1 MCERFL
7 NVRMFYTI
15 VAIVYAIAGCNSFG
29 ISTTKTVHG
38 MVSSL
43 RSENRIATKKSFHLF
58 ARKTMIMDPIQV
70 IEEDSMKGETTYR
83 SPSLQSNSDDDFS
96 PSLAIAP
103 GTMTGIMI
111 PFIANAADS
120 TTRLINLNSF
130 KAGLTV
136 ENFQP
141 VCSASDNVYRVLQ
154 QTVAATVGPEKFVE
168 YGPLIAG
175 GLLRVRL
182 ELCVVES
189 FISEAVVPFI
199 RDNGVSWILP
209 IHETV
214 ETFLAGAIFALATTF
229 ILIGSTK
236 LVTVLITYTDFVFG
250 LPSRLFG
257 GFIFDRAQGK
267 PVTLDIGIGPFQ
279 SRIIGPPKDKEI
291 PALKVQDISPLAWI
305 VLLLSGTV
313 NYFGKFLQVSVFD
326 VAFNHSSVLALV
338 LTNLHILSRKK
349 IKQSMDV

>member
-1 MCERFL
+1 METS
-7 NVRMFYTI
+7 VD
-15 VAIVYAIAGCNSFG
+15 
-29 ISTTKTVHG
+29 TVVDHKYDD
-38 MVSSL
+38 VSHD
-43 RSENRIATKKSFHLF
+43 R
-58 ARKTMIMDPIQV
+58 
-70 IEEDSMKGETTYR
+70 
-83 SPSLQSNSDDDFS
+83 DDFYDITRYL
-96 PSLAIAP
+96 PIAP
-103 GTMTGIMI
+103 GTISGIMI
-111 PFIANAADS
+111 PFIANAAATDTAAS
-120 TTRLINLNSF
+120 RISINLNSF
-130 KAGLTV
+130 KSGLTV

-141 VCSASDNVYRVLQ
+141 VCSVSDNVYRVLQ

-209 IHETV
+209 LHETV

-236 LVTVLITYTDFVFG
+236 LVTVLVTYTDFVFG

-267 PVTLDIGIGPFQ
+267 PVTLDIGIGPLQ
-279 SRIIGPPKDKEI
+279 TRVIGPPKDKEL
-291 PALKVQDISPLAWI
+291 PALKVEEISPLAWL

-313 NYFGKFLQVSVFD
+313 NYFGKTLQVR
-326 VAFNHSSVLALV
+326 
-338 LTNLHILSRKK
+338 I
-349 IKQSMDV
+349 

>member
-1 MCERFL
+1 MT
-7 NVRMFYTI
+7 NQ
-15 VAIVYAIAGCNSFG
+15 
-29 ISTTKTVHG
+29 
-38 MVSSL
+38 
-43 RSENRIATKKSFHLF
+43 KSFRLN
-58 ARKTMIMDPIQV
+58 ARKTLLMDPV
-70 IEEDSMKGETTYR
+70 VETETELE
-83 SPSLQSNSDDDFS
+83 SVVDASSKSDDYYDIS
-96 PSLAIAP
+96 RYLPIAP
-103 GTMTGIMI
+103 GTISGIMI
-111 PFIANAADS
+111 PLIANAAAASDTAS
-120 TTRLINLNSF
+120 RVSINLNSF
-130 KAGLTV
+130 KTGLTV

-141 VCSASDNVYRVLQ
+141 VCSVSDNVYRVLQ

-236 LVTVLITYTDFVFG
+236 LVTVLVTYTDFVFG

-267 PVTLDIGIGPFQ
+267 PVTLDIGIGPLQ
-279 SRIIGPPKDKEI
+279 TRVIGPPKDKEL
-291 PALKVQDISPLAWI
+291 PALKVEEISPLAWL
-305 VLLLSGTV
+305 VLLMSGTV
-313 NYFGKFLQVSVFD
+313 NYFGKTLQVCKNRPSSCVF
-326 VAFNHSSVLALV
+326 SVLQFVSCMSVSLGFAC
-338 LTNLHILSRKK
+338 TFTEYSYTANKGNHGSHRFICRTILS
-349 IKQSMDV
+349 SMGNGIFGHQIFTF

>member
-1 MCERFL
+1 MQDLLRTILLLFSIALVSKIL
-7 NVRMFYTI
+7 N
-15 VAIVYAIAGCNSFG
+15 GCNSFLTPST
-29 ISTTKTVHG
+29 IPKVPYKSTTETTETDHL
-38 MVSSL
+38 MLTPAADNHSSPG
-43 RSENRIATKKSFHLF
+43 KSVRLF
-58 ARKTMIMDPIQV
+58 ARKTLTLEQ
-70 IEEDSMKGETTYR
+70 IESTTTKDALLV
-83 SPSLQSNSDDDFS
+83 STTHTQSTLLNSDVDVS
-96 PSLAIAP
+96 RAHSIIP
-103 GTMTGIMI
+103 GSMTALMI
-111 PFIANAADS
+111 PLIANAEDG
-120 TTRLINLNSF
+120 TRLINLNSF
-130 KAGLTV
+130 KTGLTV

-141 VCSASDNVYRVLQ
+141 VCSVSDNVYRVLQ

-236 LVTVLITYTDFVFG
+236 LVTVLVTYTDFVFG

-279 SRIIGPPKDKEI
+279 SRILGPPKEKEI

-313 NYFGKFLQVSVFD
+313 NYFGKFLQVCS
-326 VAFNHSSVLALV
+326 
-338 LTNLHILSRKK
+338 
-349 IKQSMDV
+349 

>member
-1 MCERFL
+1 L
-7 NVRMFYTI
+7 
-15 VAIVYAIAGCNSFG
+15 S
-29 ISTTKTVHG
+29 
-38 MVSSL
+38 
-43 RSENRIATKKSFHLF
+43 
-58 ARKTMIMDPIQV
+58 ARKTLTMERLESVEMM
-70 IEEDSMKGETTYR
+70 EEDDLSFQRRKLVPSSEFDMPKHFAMTTTTMAALTL
-83 SPSLQSNSDDDFS
+83 PK
-96 PSLAIAP
+96 IAE
-103 GTMTGIMI
+103 
-111 PFIANAADS
+111 AAEGS
-120 TTRLINLNSF
+120 IINLNSF

-154 QTVAATVGPEKFVE
+154 QTIAATVGPEKFTE

-175 GLLRVRL
+175 GLLRIRL

-209 IHETV
+209 LHETV

-236 LVTVLITYTDFVFG
+236 LVTVLITYTDFIFG

-267 PVTLDIGIGPFQ
+267 PVTLDIGLGPFQ
-279 SRIIGPPKDKEI
+279 SRVIGPPKDKEI
-291 PALKVQDISPLAWI
+291 PALKVEEISPLAWL
-305 VLLLSGTV
+305 VLLVSGTV
-313 NYFGKFLQVSVFD
+313 NYFGKTLQVS
-326 VAFNHSSVLALV
+326 HC
-338 LTNLHILSRKK
+338 I
-349 IKQSMDV
+349 

>member
-1 MCERFL
+1 MRVLSVPSRFL
-7 NVRMFYTI
+7 FVMIMLVEQSQSFRPT
-15 VAIVYAIAGCNSFG
+15 NS
-29 ISTTKTVHG
+29 
-38 MVSSL
+38 
-43 RSENRIATKKSFHLF
+43 IATFGDHHKKVFHLH
-58 ARKTMIMDPIQV
+58 ARKTSLMEPLVETESELIV
-70 IEEDSMKGETTYR
+70 NSKIESSIGT
-83 SPSLQSNSDDDFS
+83 SNTDDYYDIHRYL
-96 PSLAIAP
+96 PIAP
-103 GTMTGIMI
+103 GTISSIMI
-111 PFIANAADS
+111 PFIANAAATSDS
-120 TTRLINLNSF
+120 TVSRVAINLNSF
-130 KAGLTV
+130 KTGLTV

-141 VCSASDNVYRVLQ
+141 VCSVSDNVYRVLQ

-209 IHETV
+209 LHETV

-236 LVTVLITYTDFVFG
+236 LVTVLVTYTDFVFG

-267 PVTLDIGIGPFQ
+267 PVTLDIGIGPLQ
-279 SRIIGPPKDKEI
+279 TRVIGPPKDKEL
-291 PALKVQDISPLAWI
+291 PALKVEEISPLAWL
-305 VLLLSGTV
+305 VLLMSGTV
-313 NYFGKFLQVSVFD
+313 NYFGKTLQVCISHRRNIHYLLRHD
-326 VAFNHSSVLALV
+326 SW
-338 LTNLHILSRKK
+338 HIVS
-349 IKQSMDV
+349 